1 MPTVTFD
8 HATLRA
14 LQSRHGVE
22 HDPWLWE
29 EKLSDIG
36 CVVEECDSREIE
48 IEILKNNLWQLSL
61 TMSN

>member
-14 LQSRHGVE
+14 IQSRHGVE

-36 CVVEECDSREIE
+36 CVVEECDSKEIE
-48 IEILKNNLWQLSL
+48 IEIFPDLSL
-61 TMSN
+61 IHI